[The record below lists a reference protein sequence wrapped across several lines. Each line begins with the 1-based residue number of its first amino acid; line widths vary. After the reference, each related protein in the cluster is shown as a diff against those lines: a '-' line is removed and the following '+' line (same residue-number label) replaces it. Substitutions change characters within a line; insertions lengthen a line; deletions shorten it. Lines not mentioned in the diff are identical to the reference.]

1 MTQINA
7 PMVGKVVSVDVK
19 VGDQVKKN
27 DVVVTLEAMK
37 MQIKVYSPADG
48 EVAEVNVNA
57 GDVVNTD
64 TVLVSLK

>member
-1 MTQINA
+1 MVQINA

-19 VGDQVKKN
+19 AGDQVKKN

-37 MQIKVYSPADG
+37 MQIKVYALSDG
-48 EVAEVNVNA
+48 EVTEVNVSA

-64 TVLVSLK
+64 TVLVALK

>member
-1 MTQINA
+1 MVQICS

-37 MQIKVYSPADG
+37 MQIKVYAPSDG
-48 EVAEVNVNA
+48 EVAEVNIGT
-57 GDVVNTD
+57 GDVVSTE
-64 TVLVSLK
+64 TVLVALK